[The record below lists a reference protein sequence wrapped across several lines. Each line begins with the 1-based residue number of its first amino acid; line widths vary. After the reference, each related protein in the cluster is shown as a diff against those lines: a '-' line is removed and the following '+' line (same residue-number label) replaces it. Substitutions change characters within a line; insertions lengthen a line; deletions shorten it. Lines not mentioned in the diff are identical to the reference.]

1 MNNIIRH
8 LGPNYFDEYDFVI
21 VGSGPGGCV
30 LANRLTE
37 NANWNVLLIEAG
49 NVETFIQNI
58 PLAAAKSRLT
68 QFDWAYKSEPQLDA
82 CLGGCDE
89 FFSDNSI
96 FTRCL
101 LLFLFF
107 LGMNGRRCALAR
119 GRGLGGSSVIDYMLY
134 SRGHE
139 KDFERW
145 AADGNNGWSFKDVL
159 PYFLKSER
167 STLHYQRNVS
177 HLHHNTGGDLNVEF
191 NRFRT
196 KIAESFVEANQFL
209 GQREID
215 YNSGDNLGVS
225 YAQSNTLNG
234 MRHSAYRAFI
244 EPILQR
250 KNLHIMLDS
259 RVTKVIIDPSSKSTK
274 GVEIVRNRKRRRVNI
289 RKEVI
294 LAAGAF
300 HSPQLLLLSGIG
312 MKNDLKKHGIK
323 AIHELPVG
331 KMMTDHLCHFGVT
344 FVLNTTGNSLSSND
358 FLNPIHLLNYLSG
371 YGPLSTNGVGEAI
384 SYIRTPFATHPGPDI
399 EILSAA
405 GSLHWDGNYNFR
417 TLNIKEAIF
426 ENVYKPLLVNH
437 VDTFTALIIL
447 LHPKSTG
454 FMELKNG
461 NAFSAPLF
469 YPNYL
474 EHQDDVEAMLQGVK
488 YVVKLL
494 QTPQFQKLGARL
506 NPIPLPICAHIE
518 FGSDDYWR
526 CSIRTLSSSFHDQ
539 VGTCKMGAINDYDS
553 TVSPELKVDGIS
565 YLRVA
570 DASVIPVSMS
580 GHMNAISCMI
590 GEKAADL
597 IKNEWKKVDAGD
609 VAGTFEVSTNF
620 GSVEAGQES
629 TEGFLSSS
637 ERSSTT
643 RTTSQQFSSTTQ
655 SVFASTQN
663 VFDST
668 QNIFGKQSTTT
679 ESYYFD
685 LFDTNSD
692 DDGSENLAPTSEKA
706 TTKGFT
712 KYSTTRPTTTTRFT
726 TIPKPLQTN
735 TKSTTESSFLD
746 SFDVDSN
753 EDDGIDKFLLSNGEK
768 STTTTRFTTT
778 EKTLQTNTK
787 TTTESS
793 FLDTFDADSNEED
806 GIGEFLLP
814 NGEKSTTTTTRTP
827 EKVDATS
834 DYDDFDSIENFLVTD
849 DPIERTTKKT
859 EVTSE
864 KTIENEKVETTESEK
879 VETTTVAP
887 QGNDRVSLEDDLIK
901 LLQNNLLTA
910 NLGGGGMVDPDAI
923 KYPDE
928 KVNGTEKVDE
938 AQLGELTE
946 DDIRRRRRFIRF

>member
-1 MNNIIRH
+1 M
-8 LGPNYFDEYDFVI
+8 
-21 VGSGPGGCV
+21 S
-30 LANRLTE
+30 
-37 NANWNVLLIEAG
+37 
-49 NVETFIQNI
+49 
-58 PLAAAKSRLT
+58 
-68 QFDWAYKSEPQLDA
+68 
-82 CLGGCDE
+82 
-89 FFSDNSI
+89 
-96 FTRCL
+96 
-101 LLFLFF
+101 
-107 LGMNGRRCALAR
+107 GRRCALAR

-139 KDFERW
+139 TDYERW
-145 AADGNNGWSFKDVL
+145 ASAGNNGWSFKDVL

-167 STLHYQRNVS
+167 STLHNQRNVS

-215 YNSGDNLGVS
+215 YNSGDNIGVS

-234 MRHSAYRAFI
+234 MRHSAYRAFV
-244 EPILQR
+244 EPILHR

-331 KMMTDHLCHFGVT
+331 KMMIDHLCHFGVT
-344 FVLNTTGNSLSSND
+344 FALNTTGNSLSSND

-384 SYIRTPFATHPGPDI
+384 SYIRTPFASHPGPDI

-405 GSLHWDGNYNFR
+405 GSLHSDSAHNFR
-417 TLNIKEAIF
+417 TLNIKDAIF
-426 ENVYKPLLVNH
+426 ENVYKPLLVNQ

-474 EHQDDVEAMLQGVK
+474 EHPDDVETLLEGVK
-488 YVVKLL
+488 HVVKLL
-494 QTPQFQKLGARL
+494 QTPAFQKLGARL
-506 NPIPLPICAHIE
+506 NPIPLPLCAHIH

-565 YLRVA
+565 FLRVA
-570 DASVIPVSMS
+570 DVSVIPVTMS
-580 GHMNAISCMI
+580 GHMNALSCMI

-597 IKNEWKKVDAGD
+597 ITKEWKNAGS
-609 VAGTFEVSTNF
+609 VGVSGFEINSNF
-620 GSVEAGQES
+620 GPSEDGIDSVL
-629 TEGFLSSS
+629 TSS
-637 ERSSTT
+637 ERPSTT
-643 RTTSQQFSSTTQ
+643 RTTTQEIDSTTK
-655 SVFASTQN
+655 N

-668 QNIFGKQSTTT
+668 QSTTT
-679 ESYYFD
+679 ESYFFD
-685 LFDTNSD
+685 LFDTLPDD
-692 DDGSENLAPTSEKA
+692 DDGIESIEPSGA
-706 TTKGFT
+706 TTTKPFGFSTAATKGYAT
-712 KYSTTRPTTTTRFT
+712 TTTSGYSTTL
-726 TIPKPLQTN
+726 KA
-735 TKSTTESSFLD
+735 
-746 SFDVDSN
+746 
-753 EDDGIDKFLLSNGEK
+753 
-768 STTTTRFTTT
+768 
-778 EKTLQTNTK
+778 TNTK
-787 TTTESS
+787 TTTEPS
-793 FLDTFDADSNEED
+793 FLDSFDANLNEGD
-806 GIGEFLLP
+806 GIEDFSLSNTRKP
-814 NGEKSTTTTTRTP
+814 TTMTTIQTSEATS
-827 EKVDATS
+827 EKVDTSS
-834 DYDDFDSIENFLVTD
+834 DYDDFDSIENFLVTN
-849 DPIERTTKKT
+849 DPIERSTKKT

-864 KTIENEKVETTESEK
+864 KAVESEK
-879 VETTTVAP
+879 VETTTAAVP
-887 QGNDRVSLEDDLIK
+887 TGNDGVSLEDDLIK
-901 LLQNNLLTA
+901 LLQNNLLA
-910 NLGGGGMVDPDAI
+910 ASLGGGNGQVDPDAI
-923 KYPDE
+923 KYPAD

-938 AQLGELTE
+938 ALSGELTD
-946 DDIRRRRRFIRF
+946 DDIRRRRFIRF